1 MSKQKNCV
9 CTQMEDPRVRELT
22 EWIAEHR
29 EEPGV
34 ALGALQKAQEIYGF
48 LPVEVQRIVA
58 GELDKPL
65 SEIYGIA
72 TFSPPR
78 AAITSVS
85 AWALPAM

>member
-1 MSKQKNCV
+1 
-9 CTQMEDPRVRELT
+9 MEDPRVRELT

-34 ALGALQKAQEIYGF
+34 ALPALQKAQEIYGF